1 MADEQKAQKR
11 LMKTSTFDAL
21 AVSEEK
27 PVEEWSPEVLEAVL
41 DDTAEVEKR
50 RWMERAQWIVLA
62 LVLGGFGYLGGQ
74 YLHEQQ
80 KPGPWECD
88 VKVMPNAPL
97 KEPTIMRCVGGEG
110 EVIE

>member
-1 MADEQKAQKR
+1 MADEQKARKR

-21 AVSEEK
+21 AMSEDR
-27 PVEEWSPEVLEAVL
+27 PVEEWSDEVLDAVL
-41 DDTAEVEKR
+41 EDTVEVEKR
-50 RWMERAQWIVLA
+50 RWMERAQWAVIGLVLA
-62 LVLGGFGYLGGQ
+62 GFGYLGG
-74 YLHEQQ
+74 LHIHEQE

-88 VKVMPNAPL
+88 VKVLPDAPL